1 MSVTDEPIETFS
13 KPQMPRPSHLTVTVD
28 YSPISNSLHVLLLLS
43 LSTSPLYL
51 FLSFYSP
58 NWCCNCIPIL
68 FNLAL
73 LTTNLFFCLLLLTT
87 SLAKTVAFFTSPFFA
102 NFFTSAF
109 AFDEAVSIWRISRSR
124 DLCSDR
130 NWDWTCFTRSAKLE
144 MREAR
149 LKGIGMSLKVRPEDN
164 RVSGLWALV
173 WY

>member
-1 MSVTDEPIETFS
+1 
-13 KPQMPRPSHLTVTVD
+13 MPRPTHLTVIVD
-28 YSPISNSLHVLLLLS
+28 SSSISNSLHVLLLLS

-51 FLSFYSP
+51 FLSFHSP
-58 NWCCNCIPIL
+58 NWCWSCIPIL

-109 AFDEAVSIWRISRSR
+109 AFDEAVSIWRISRSK

-130 NWDWTCFTRSAKLE
+130 NWDWTCFTRSAKLGDWE
-144 MREAR
+144 MWDWSV
-149 LKGIGMSLKVRPEDN
+149 GMEWNGRDRRSSEWVMTFISR
-164 RVSGLWALV
+164 
-173 WY
+173 